1 MEYQTRG
8 VEEYQARV
16 VQMRLEYRARVV
28 QMRLE
33 YRARV
38 VQIEAGVPSQG
49 SADLDEAGV
58 PSQGSADVENQTR

>member
-1 MEYQTRG
+1 MRL
-8 VEEYQARV
+8 EYQARV

-38 VQIEAGVPSQG
+38 VQMGGVPSRVV
-49 SADLDEAGV
+49 DEAGV
-58 PSQGSADVENQTR
+58 RSQVQRVEYREGVQMSTKPG